1 MYFSKGPRANG
12 HPTSHLHTSYSKAWK
27 LLIVITSQTG
37 HHLLNLFNHCFFLLE
52 LACCS
57 EFVCYCFF
65 PLTFG
70 QQAGAWDQYDAKGAP
85 VGSGCRLDM
94 QVLKLGYPHQT
105 IEELVQI
112 YHSKSEEGKQFRA
125 SFEAASRVMNARL
138 QAGSL
143 PMILPESSVGYER
156 SFVSE
161 MFYEVA
167 FITESDIAKIWP
179 GMTSKLLRL
188 PKAQQV
194 LLEDGTGNLNGW
206 HMQLWGIDPHVAQCL
221 RRVRVSTKLAV
232 THGDL
237 LMSPS
242 TQVRPDQGPDV
253 LALALSKQTRLSAEK
268 CSGSVGSPVMV

>member
-1 MYFSKGPRANG
+1 MLLLFFFFFFWVGYF
-12 HPTSHLHTSYSKAWK
+12 
-27 LLIVITSQTG
+27 
-37 HHLLNLFNHCFFLLE
+37 
-52 LACCS
+52 
-57 EFVCYCFF
+57 
-65 PLTFG
+65 
-70 QQAGAWDQYDAKGAP
+70 QQAGAWDQYDAKGLP
-85 VGSGCRLDM
+85 IGSGCRLDM

-105 IEELVQI
+105 IEELVEL
-112 YHSKSEEGKQFRA
+112 YHNKVEGREFRA
-125 SFEAASRVMNARL
+125 SFEASQRVMGAKL

-156 SFVSE
+156 SFCSE

-167 FITESDIAKIWP
+167 FITEADIAKIWP

-194 LLEDGTGNLNGW
+194 LLEDGTGNVNGW
-206 HMQLWGIDPHVAQCL
+206 HMQLWGIEPHIAQCL

-242 TQVRPDQGPDV
+242 IQVRPDQGPDV
-253 LALALSKQTRLSAEK
+253 LKLALSKQNRLSAEK
-268 CSGSVGSPVMV
+268 CAGQVGSWVAMAKENCFEQLCEPNACSGWLQFVC